1 MIRSCGHRDKQN
13 INVETRNFSAQDA
26 EKMRHPTSVP
36 LSPCA
41 SSSSRRLQIS
51 VPRTALSMGRGS
63 VSGNPTT
70 QPSGPPWRI
79 KFWACPRRPWP
90 RPLYRLLTVNRCG
103 CIGHCVHVSHVGRR
117 IAKREA
123 ASRAGDGLRANKV
136 ETERWRWP

>member
-51 VPRTALSMGRGS
+51 VPRTAL
-63 VSGNPTT
+63 
-70 QPSGPPWRI
+70 PSTNI
-79 KFWACPRRPWP
+79 KDGGEGFFRSLVYRNRSCEILIVHDFSPRRTHLADFVLW
-90 RPLYRLLTVNRCG
+90 
-103 CIGHCVHVSHVGRR
+103 
-117 IAKREA
+117 
-123 ASRAGDGLRANKV
+123 
-136 ETERWRWP
+136 